1 MYKFKSYQY
10 SIALSAC
17 LMVAGCKAPAPETS
31 TTSTPVPES
40 FGTTTQVQDANNNT
54 ATLAWKDYFKDQN
67 LVELIDVALKN
78 NQELNITLQEI
89 EIARNDIRVKKG
101 LLLPTVGVRA
111 GAGVEKVGRYTS
123 QGAGDANT
131 DIKPGIKTPDPL
143 GDFTISAYANWEVDI
158 WKKLRNS
165 KKAAL
170 NRYLATVEGKNF
182 VITNLIAE
190 VADSYYELL
199 ALDTQLDIV
208 KQTIKLQSNA
218 LEIVK
223 IQKQAARATEL
234 GVKKFEAEVLTSKS
248 LEFGI
253 LQQIKETENKINFLL
268 GRYPQEIKRTNT
280 NNFLSLLPA
289 AVSSGIPSQLLANR
303 PDVKQAELELVASKL
318 DVKVARAEFYPSLD
332 ISAAIGVQ
340 AFKPSYL
347 LTFPES
353 LLYSLAGDLAAPLI
367 NRNAIKAE
375 FASANA
381 RQLQALYNYDR
392 TILNA
397 YLEVSNQLSKIE
409 NLQKGY
415 DLKSQQVDALN
426 TSIDVSNDL
435 FKSARVD
442 YFEVLMTQR
451 DALEAKLELVDTKK
465 EQLNAAVHVYRDLG
479 GGWK

>member
-1 MYKFKSYQY
+1 MSKFKLYQY
-10 SIALSAC
+10 SVAVGLC
-17 LMVAGCKAPAPETS
+17 LAVAGCKAPAAETA
-31 TTSTPVPES
+31 TTSTPVPEA
-40 FGTTTQVQDANNNT
+40 FGIAKAQDTTNT
-54 ATLAWKDYFKDQN
+54 STVKWNEFFKDQN
-67 LVELIDVALKN
+67 LVDLIDVALKN
-78 NQELNITLQEI
+78 NQELNMTLQEI
-89 EIARNDIRVKKG
+89 EIAKNDIRVRKG

-123 QGAGDANT
+123 QGAGDAT
-131 DIKPGIKTPDPL
+131 TEIKPGVETPDPL
-143 GDFTISAYANWEVDI
+143 GDFTIAAYANWEVDI

-165 KKAAL
+165 KKAAV

-182 VITNLIAE
+182 VVTNLIAE
-190 VADSYYELL
+190 IADSYYELL

-234 GVKKFEAEVLTSKS
+234 GVKKFEAEVLTSRS
-248 LEFGI
+248 LEFDI
-253 LQQIKETENKINFLL
+253 LQQIKENENKINFLL

-280 NNFLSLLPA
+280 NFLALLPA
-289 AVSSGIPSQLLANR
+289 SVSAGMPSQLLMNR
-303 PDVKQAELELVASKL
+303 PDVKQAELELVAAKL

-332 ISAAIGVQ
+332 ISAAFGVQ

-347 LTFPES
+347 FTFPES
-353 LLYSLAGDLAAPLI
+353 ILYSLAGDLAAPLI

-375 FASANA
+375 FSSANA
-381 RQLQALYNYDR
+381 RQLQALYNYDK

-397 YLEVSNQLSKIE
+397 YLEVSNQLSKID
-409 NLQKGY
+409 NLQKSY

-426 TSIDVSNDL
+426 TSIEVSNDL

-451 DALEAKLELVDTKK
+451 DALESKLELIDTKK

>member
-123 QGAGDANT
+123 QGAGDAT
-131 DIKPGIKTPDPL
+131 TEIKPGVETPDPL

-253 LQQIKETENKINFLL
+253 LQQINETENKINFLL

>member
-1 MYKFKSYQY
+1 MYNKVKIYKY
-10 SIALSAC
+10 SAALGLC
-17 LMVAGCKAPAPETS
+17 LAVVGCKAPAPDTATAS
-31 TTSTPVPES
+31 APVPES
-40 FGTTTQVQDANNNT
+40 FSTAASRDTTNT
-54 ATLAWKDYFKDQN
+54 ATVKWNEFFKDQN
-67 LVELIDVALKN
+67 LVDLIDVALKN
-78 NQELNITLQEI
+78 NQELNMTLQEI
-89 EIARNDIRVKKG
+89 EIAKNDVRVRKG
-101 LLLPTVGVRA
+101 LLLPSVGVRA

-123 QGAGDANT
+123 QGAGDAT
-131 DIKPGIKTPDPL
+131 TEIKPGVETPDPL
-143 GDFTISAYANWEVDI
+143 GDFTIAAYANWEVDI

-182 VITNLIAE
+182 VVTNLIAE
-190 VADSYYELL
+190 IADSYYELL
-199 ALDTQLDIV
+199 ALDNQLDIV
-208 KQTIKLQSNA
+208 KQTITLQSNA

-248 LEFGI
+248 MEFDI

-268 GRYPQEIKRTNT
+268 GRYPQEIKRTNSS
-280 NNFLSLLPA
+280 FLKLLPA
-289 AVSSGIPSQLLANR
+289 SVTAGVPSQLLMNR
-303 PDVKQAELELVASKL
+303 PDVKQAELELVAAKL

-332 ISAAIGVQ
+332 ITAAFGVQ

-347 LTFPES
+347 FTLPES

-381 RQLQALYNYDR
+381 RQLQALYNYDK

-397 YLEVSNQLSKIE
+397 YLEVSNQLSKID
-409 NLQKGY
+409 NLQKSY

-426 TSIDVSNDL
+426 KSIDVSNDL

-451 DALEAKLELVDTKK
+451 DALEANLELIDTKK